1 MDYLN
6 EEDIIRSATKI
17 YKVGIDLK
25 EYDMYY
31 VCFQMRNGKQKIVKT
46 FCEKGAFPEVGS
58 EEYKRKQGFYVANIV
73 DAFFVKRLLGSN
85 GLMAKEGRNDYIY
98 LGGEAFEKGGL
109 ANRNMIQANGKTGQ
123 ANFDMNLQKL
133 KSQVEAQVGQENRA
147 SESEHNRQPSK
158 TGKTYVVGDIHGM
171 YGSYMEV
178 INKMTP
184 NDHLIIIGDVIDRGH
199 GGIKIIQDIIRRQ
212 KDRKNNPEIT
222 FLLGNHEM
230 QFIKTIEIM
239 SRRNLNENDLN
250 LMINTWDKY
259 DEGCEREKHK
269 VVDAKADAEY
279 DRLYQQYMD
288 LFNRKGLTPEEV
300 ASLSIWIRN
309 NHGNTTIFD
318 FLDNQVV
325 KGRDER
331 TEIYQFLTDSYVIL
345 PSTIENRDYL
355 FVHAAPPKDISV
367 IQSMAK
373 TKNGYKYSELPYKQE
388 AFMVEA
394 RESGEEEEEGK
405 KGKKDEIKEAYEMAK
420 RAGFTTICGHSPE
433 TGYITEK
440 PEEGFIRIDAGC
452 GHGDGKGRDSS
463 LIKLALYCVDDG
475 SVEYLNENEKEAV
488 NRAQER

>member
-123 ANFDMNLQKL
+123 ANFDMNLQQL

-250 LMINTWDKY
+250 FMINTWDKG
-259 DEGCEREKHK
+259 DEWSERKEHK
-269 VVDAKADAEY
+269 VVDPKADAEFE
-279 DRLYQQYMD
+279 RLYQQYTD
-288 LFNRKGLTPEEV
+288 LFNRKGLTQEE
-300 ASLSIWIRN
+300 ADSLSIWIRN
-309 NHGNTTIFD
+309 NRGNTTIFD

-394 RESGEEEEEGK
+394 RESKEE
-405 KGKKDEIKEAYEMAK
+405 GKKDEIKEAYEMAK
-420 RAGFTTICGHSPE
+420 RAGFTTICGHSPKAGE
-433 TGYITEK
+433 ITEK
-440 PEEGFIRIDAGC
+440 PEEGFIRIDAAC

-475 SVEYLNENEKEAV
+475 SVEYLNESEKEAV

>member
-17 YKVGIDLK
+17 YKVEIDLK

-133 KSQVEAQVGQENRA
+133 KSQVEAQVGQGNRA
-147 SESEHNRQPSK
+147 EHNRQPSK

-250 LMINTWDKY
+250 FMINTWDKC
-259 DEGCEREKHK
+259 DEGREREEHK

-475 SVEYLNENEKEAV
+475 SVEYLNESEKEAV

>member
-463 LIKLALYCVDDG
+463 LIKLALYRVDDG
-475 SVEYLNENEKEAV
+475 SVEYLNENEKEGV